1 MVCRGSSRSTSRAT
15 RPKFWPDFPWRC
27 QRCPSNSPRSSA
39 MSRSPASPVARR
51 SAIGH
56 LKLPSAKASR
66 SCMGASSRLAKSPS
80 GSRPC
85 RIAPI
90 QEISMR
96 RWRNWIWRYA
106 GAALATLTA
115 PACAFAA
122 DPIAV
127 AVENASTPT
136 LCAETDNIYLK
147 LTSGAVRRFTIEAI
161 HPAYAGTIVAD
172 RTAPDFRNCDMSTDP
187 VHRAE
192 PRRVTIYETNNLQ
205 FVGYTFSSFWRPNNV
220 PVRVGARVETG
231 LHLLQLFTKYRER
244 TEEVLV
250 LYPADGY
257 WRARP
262 LPPEHLSY
270 SAYGSSFL
278 VGPIETAGRPFVDIR
293 EVSFDPATQSF
304 RLVFVG
310 GGEATLGLEVAD
322 REHITLYV
330 TFDRAIEGPFA
341 ALRSMFVTETN
352 ADVAQVAWRAP
363 GGKAYE
369 AAPIMSFR
377 RADALELW
385 AGRRLPS
392 RHNTSAPDMI
402 FRSFMGGE

>member
-1 MVCRGSSRSTSRAT
+1 M
-15 RPKFWPDFPWRC
+15 RC
-27 QRCPSNSPRSSA
+27 WHERVLRC
-39 MSRSPASPVARR
+39 
-51 SAIGH
+51 
-56 LKLPSAKASR
+56 
-66 SCMGASSRLAKSPS
+66 
-80 GSRPC
+80 
-85 RIAPI
+85 
-90 QEISMR
+90 
-96 RWRNWIWRYA
+96 
-106 GAALATLTA
+106 AALAMLAVPT
-115 PACAFAA
+115 CAFAA
-122 DPIAV
+122 DPVAV
-127 AVENASTPT
+127 AVENASVPT
-136 LCAETDNIYLK
+136 LCAETDNVYFK
-147 LTSGAVRRFTIEAI
+147 LTSAAVRQFTIEAV

-172 RTAPDFRNCDMSTDP
+172 RTAPDFRNCDMSADP

-192 PRRVTIYETNNLQ
+192 PRRVTLYETGDLQ
-205 FVGYTFSSFWRPNNV
+205 LIGHTFSSFWRPGTV

-231 LHLLQLFTKYRER
+231 LHLLQLFTKFRER

-278 VGPIETAGRPFVDIR
+278 IGPVDTAGRPFVDIR
-293 EVSFDPATQSF
+293 DIVFDPATRSF
-304 RLVFVG
+304 RLAFARG
-310 GGEATLGLEVAD
+310 GAATLRLDTVD
-322 REHITLYV
+322 REHIALDV
-330 TFDRAIEGPFA
+330 KFDHLIAEQPFA

-352 ADVAQVAWRAP
+352 ADAAQVAWRVP

-369 AAPIMSFR
+369 VAPIMSFG

-402 FRSFMGGE
+402 FRSFAGGG